1 MAQKSIL
8 SILQTAASELSI
20 PVPVTV
26 VSSQDTNH
34 TKLRAFLVATCD
46 DLLAEHDWQE
56 LITRYQFTTVS
67 GQGAYPLPADL
78 FRFIDGTFFDKN
90 NRWPLSGPKT
100 ATEWEFLNNVTYLTG
115 PFNRFR
121 VFGNEFNVLPVPS
134 TTQYTFVFEYFSS
147 NYAKDGSTGEPKAE
161 FTQDSDVCLFDHR
174 LVVYGIKAK
183 WLASL
188 GQDDTA
194 ALAEYTRALSSA
206 KGRNAPSKRL
216 SLVGGDGHRLL
227 STANLPEGNWS

>member
-34 TKLRAFLVATCD
+34 TKLKAFLIAVCD
-46 DLLAEHDWQE
+46 DLLAEYDWQE
-56 LITRYQFTTVS
+56 LITRYQFTTVA
-67 GQGAYPLPADL
+67 GQDSYSLPSDL
-78 FRFIDGTFFDKN
+78 FKFIDGTFFDKN
-90 NRWPLSGPKT
+90 NRWPLNGPKT
-100 ATEWEFLNNVTYLTG
+100 ATEWEFLNNVSYLTG
-115 PFNRFR
+115 PFTRFR
-121 VFGNEFNVLPVPS
+121 VFGNQFKVLPVPS
-134 TTQYTFVFEYFSS
+134 TTPYTFVFEYFSS
-147 NYAKDGSTGEPKAE
+147 NYAKDGSTGVMKAE
-161 FTQDSDVCLFDHR
+161 FTQDSDICVFDHR

-188 GQDDTA
+188 GQDDSA
-194 ALAEYTRALSSA
+194 ALSEYTRALEAA
-206 KGRNAPSKRL
+206 KGRNTPAKRL
-216 SLVGGDGHRLL
+216 SLVGCDGARLL